1 MKSKL
6 YLLLLILFFGSPL
19 FYYKTVYAADGFVL
33 PVAGGNFRITQ
44 YPGGSFS
51 HSDPVTREAY
61 DLAGNGVPVAVG
73 NGKVTY
79 AGWDNKYD
87 SSEGYGL
94 YVKIQHPNGLV
105 SIYGHLW
112 SISVSMGEIVQQG
125 QQIGAIDS
133 TGFSTGDHLH
143 FSLFKNHV
151 AYSSVGLIDFS
162 SLSSGNFLTRAF
174 NYIFN
179 VDKGGG
185 PVEKIDLIPIS
196 GMVEDFYKWALG
208 AAGIVAFGVLI
219 YGGILYMSSAGNASK
234 QTDAKEWIK
243 AAISG
248 LVLLFSAY
256 TILYTINP
264 CIVGVGSGCV

>member
-1 MKSKL
+1 MRMKSKL
-6 YLLLLILFFGSPL
+6 YLLFLILFFSSL
-19 FYYKTVYAADGFVL
+19 FFYYKTVYAADGFIS

-61 DLAGNGVPVAVG
+61 DLAGNGVPVSVG
-73 NGKVTY
+73 DGKVVY

-105 SIYGHLW
+105 SLYAHLG
-112 SISVSMGEIVQQG
+112 SISVSAGDNVQQG
-125 QQIGAIDS
+125 QQIGTIDS

-151 AYSSVGLIDFS
+151 AYSSAGLIDFS
-162 SLSSGNFLTRAF
+162 NLSPGNFLTRAF
-174 NYIFN
+174 NYIFSI
-179 VDKGGG
+179 DQGGG
-185 PVEKIDLIPIS
+185 TPVGKIDLAPIG

-219 YGGILYMSSAGNASK
+219 YGGILYMSSEGNASK
-234 QTDAKEWIK
+234 QTDAKEWIM

-248 LVLLFSAY
+248 LGRSPLVQW
-256 TILYTINP
+256 
-264 CIVGVGSGCV
+264 VVW